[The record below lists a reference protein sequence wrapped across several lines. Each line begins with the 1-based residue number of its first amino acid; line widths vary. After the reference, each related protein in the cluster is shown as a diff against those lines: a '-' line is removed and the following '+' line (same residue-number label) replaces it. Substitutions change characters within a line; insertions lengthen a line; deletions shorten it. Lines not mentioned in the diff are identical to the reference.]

1 MKLKTNI
8 ALSDSGFI
16 FNPSTGDS
24 FSTNPIGMEIV
35 KMIKDEKSDE
45 EVKSHIL
52 KTYLT
57 DEASFEKDFYDFIN
71 MLTKMNLVETDEKKE
86 S

>member
-45 EVKSHIL
+45 EVKSHVL

-86 S
+86 N

>member
-1 MKLKTNI
+1 MKLKKNI
-8 ALSDSGFI
+8 ALSDSGFV

-35 KMIKDEKSDE
+35 KMLKDGKSTD

-57 DEASFEKDFYDFIN
+57 DDVAFEKDLYDFIS
-71 MLTKMNLVETDEKKE
+71 MLTKMNLIDADEKKE
-86 S
+86 N